1 MRRSPKLN
9 PSRWDALVVCVVILL
24 AVLSAVTIWGK
35 EQEIEELTV
44 VISVDGEEVER
55 CLLTEL
61 PDMEVPYSANGYTL
75 YVELA
80 YTGGPNYA
88 SAYTIWPGSPTI
100 HLESIPI
107 SSQRGNEALYSI
119 AIFKSELI
127 SSFTISGLI
136 NVSRGNSLL

>member
-35 EQEIEELTV
+35 EQESEELTV

-61 PDMEVPYSANGYTL
+61 PDMEIPYSANGYTL
-75 YVELA
+75 YVALT
-80 YTGGPNYA
+80 YTGGPDYGIQV
-88 SAYTIWPGSPTI
+88 SRSDCPTQDCV
-100 HLESIPI
+100 HT
-107 SSQRGNEALYSI
+107 G
-119 AIFKSELI
+119 
-127 SSFTISGLI
+127 TISRSGQSIVCLPARI
-136 NVSRGNSLL
+136 IIQLEGTTDSGDGPDLVIG

>member
-35 EQEIEELTV
+35 EQESEELTV

-61 PDMEVPYSANGYTL
+61 PDMEIPYSANGYTL
-75 YVELA
+75 YVALA
-80 YTGGPNYA
+80 YTGGPDYGIQV
-88 SAYTIWPGSPTI
+88 SRSDCPTQDCV
-100 HLESIPI
+100 HT
-107 SSQRGNEALYSI
+107 G
-119 AIFKSELI
+119 
-127 SSFTISGLI
+127 TISRSGQSIVCLPARI
-136 NVSRGNSLL
+136 IIQLEGTTDSGDGPDLVIG

>member
-35 EQEIEELTV
+35 EQESEELTV

-61 PDMEVPYSANGYTL
+61 PDMEIPHSANGYTL
-75 YVELA
+75 YVALA
-80 YTGGPNYA
+80 YTGGPDYGIQV
-88 SAYTIWPGSPTI
+88 SRSDCPTQDCV
-100 HLESIPI
+100 HT
-107 SSQRGNEALYSI
+107 G
-119 AIFKSELI
+119 
-127 SSFTISGLI
+127 TISRSGQSIVCLPARI
-136 NVSRGNSLL
+136 IIQLEGTTDSGDGPDLVIG

>member
-35 EQEIEELTV
+35 EQESEELTV

-61 PDMEVPYSANGYTL
+61 PDMEIPYSANGYTL
-75 YVELA
+75 YVALA
-80 YTGGPNYA
+80 YTGGPDYG
-88 SAYTIWPGSPTI
+88 I
-100 HLESIPI
+100 
-107 SSQRGNEALYSI
+107 Q
-119 AIFKSELI
+119 
-127 SSFTISGLI
+127 
-136 NVSRGNSLL
+136 VSRSFSWKAPQTPGTGRIS